1 MLFPVAVAFTNFHLW
16 GKLTLYHWSL
26 QVYFTVYGHL
36 KELLHT
42 YGRSHIASEIAA
54 HEDCEEFSFGL
65 ILHIFCNHTEG
76 SNNSD
81 QLSIGS
87 NMVAA
92 AGAGAATSIAT
103 NPLWVVKTR
112 LQVGW
117 NVVYKIECYV
127 VGGDWVLL
135 GQIFEINT
143 SYSTFVATCNM

>member
-1 MLFPVAVAFTNFHLW
+1 M
-16 GKLTLYHWSL
+16 

-42 YGRSHIASEIAA
+42 YGMSHTASEIAVRK
-54 HEDCEEFSFGL
+54 ECKEFYFGM
-65 ILHIFCNHTEG
+65 ILHIFCNYTEG

-117 NVVYKIECYV
+117 NVVYKLDAI
-127 VGGDWVLL
+127 
-135 GQIFEINT
+135 
-143 SYSTFVATCNM
+143 